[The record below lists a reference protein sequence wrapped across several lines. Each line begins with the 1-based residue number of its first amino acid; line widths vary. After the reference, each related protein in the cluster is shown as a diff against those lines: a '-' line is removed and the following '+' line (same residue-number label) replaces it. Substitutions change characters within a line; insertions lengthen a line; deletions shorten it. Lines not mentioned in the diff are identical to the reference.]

1 MRSVPIDEVSAL
13 LDHLEAVLQ
22 ETGEV
27 TLTRRGVPVAR
38 IVPVG
43 EGRRLVP
50 SRRALREAMPR
61 IDPPS
66 EGLIREDRE
75 AR

>member
-1 MRSVPIDEVSAL
+1 MRSVPVDEVGTL
-13 LDHLEAVLQ
+13 LDRLEAVLA
-22 ETGEV
+22 EAGEV

-43 EGRRLVP
+43 GVRPVP

-61 IDPPS
+61 LDPPS
-66 EGLIREDRE
+66 GVLIREDRE